1 MEQSRHGQGITSVKV
16 HHPSGGSSSFSLA
29 HDDGADDR
37 WGNSGKVG
45 AVGGNQRQAPRQ
57 QQQQMLPSEEAKQ
70 NAPEAGPGSFTS
82 VKYSGNPPG
91 GKSSI
96 TF

>member
-1 MEQSRHGQGITSVKV
+1 MSTKV
-16 HHPSGGSSSFSLA
+16 SEAGKGGTGGKSSWSIGM
-29 HDDGADDR
+29 DDAPDDR
-37 WGNSGKVG
+37 FGTNNKVG
-45 AVGGNQRQAPRQ
+45 NAPKPSVQ
-57 QQQQMLPSEEAKQ
+57 QTQQLPSEQKKEEA
-70 NAPEAGPGSFTS
+70 PDAGPGAFTS

>member
-1 MEQSRHGQGITSVKV
+1 MEQSKFGQGIMSTKV
-16 HHPSGGSSSFSLA
+16 SEAGKGGAGGQSQWSIGMDNA
-29 HDDGADDR
+29 PDDR
-37 WGNSGKVG
+37 FGNNNKVG
-45 AVGGNQRQAPRQ
+45 NAPKPSAQ
-57 QQQQMLPSEEAKQ
+57 QPSQQLPSEQKKEEA
-70 NAPEAGPGSFTS
+70 PDAGPGAFTS